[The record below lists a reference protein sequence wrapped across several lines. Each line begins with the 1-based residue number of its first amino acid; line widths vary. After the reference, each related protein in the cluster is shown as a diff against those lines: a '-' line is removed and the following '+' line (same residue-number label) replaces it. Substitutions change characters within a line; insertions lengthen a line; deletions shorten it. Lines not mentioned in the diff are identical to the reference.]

1 MTTKMSQLPDDEV
14 LRGEYFTQ
22 IGVLRLV
29 VLAVPGVVGDGQGD
43 VVALLTGPLAVG
55 PVGVLE
61 GCVIT
66 INPDVMIATTLY
78 HYEFVGYI
86 KVS

>member
-1 MTTKMSQLPDDEV
+1 MTTMTSQLPDDEV